1 MKILHIVHAFT
12 GGGIEQYLLNLADN
26 IDRTKFDL
34 EVLGTC
40 QGNVFDRIGELEKRN
55 IPFYR
60 LKPSSLFHRIREW
73 QKLLCAKKY
82 DIVHIQGQPN
92 TGVIWLASGKLVSPG
107 TKFIVHA
114 HMGIRKGIGDGLIRR
129 IIYKICYHLTNTLYR
144 TLADV
149 RAGCSH
155 DAMQFH
161 FGKGIGTH
169 GTLLNN
175 GINLQ
180 RFRNARCPKLNSRNI
195 IIVARL
201 ARQKNPFFV
210 LDIMKHLATQ
220 NKEWKLTWVGA
231 GHLEPEVKA
240 KIKALN
246 LEQNVNLTGPRKDIP
261 EQLNQHSLFLLPS
274 IHEALPISLIEAQA
288 AGCLCLA
295 ATCVP
300 EAANCGALLRLPL
313 EAGAKAWADFIIN
326 LHHDQ
331 AEYPIDEQKLNQYD
345 IRTTSNQVA
354 DLYQQLVYQKPTNN
368 CH

>member
-40 QGNVFDRIGELEKRN
+40 QGEVFDRVGELEKRN

-92 TGVIWLASGKLVSPG
+92 TGVIWLASGKLVSPR

-114 HMGIRKGIGDGLIRR
+114 HMGIRKGLGNNFSH
-129 IIYKICYHLTNTLYR
+129 KVAFKFCYHLTNLLYR
-144 TLADV
+144 ILADV
-149 RAGCSH
+149 RAGCSYH
-155 DAMQFH
+155 AMSFH
-161 FGKGIGTH
+161 FGKRIGINGL
-169 GTLLNN
+169 LLNN
-175 GINLQ
+175 GIDLQ
-180 RFRNARCPKLNSRNI
+180 RFRYTRAPQLNKRNI

-201 ARQKNPFFV
+201 AHQKNPFFV
-210 LDIMKHLATQ
+210 LDIMKRLVSQ
-220 NKEWKLTWVGA
+220 NKDWKLTWVGD
-231 GHLEPEVKA
+231 GHLSSAVKL
-240 KIKALN
+240 KVHELN
-246 LEQNVNLTGPRKDIP
+246 LGQNVNLLGSRKDIP
-261 EQLNQHSLFLLPS
+261 ELLCQHSLFLLPS
-274 IHEALPISLIEAQA
+274 IHEALGIALIEAQA

-313 EAGAKAWADFIIN
+313 EVGAKAWADFIIN
-326 LHHDQ
+326 LHHEQ
-331 AEYPIDEQKLNQYD
+331 EEYPIDEQKLNQYD